1 MKNTEM
7 ILKTMQETL
16 NNNEEC
22 QRLMTVL
29 AAKAESLGFTLDQ
42 WNGFKQDLFDNI
54 FYSMVLEHKDL
65 RDLVAIDAY
74 NLLREDN

>member
-29 AAKAESLGFTLDQ
+29 AEKAEAANMSKEELEDGKQKLF
-42 WNGFKQDLFDNI
+42 NSIFFKI
-54 FYSMVLEHKDL
+54 ILEHEDL
-65 RDLVAIDAY
+65 KQLVAIDAY
-74 NLLREDN
+74 NLLKES

>member
-1 MKNTEM
+1 MKYTEQ

-29 AAKAESLGFTLDQ
+29 AEKAEAANMTKEEWEDGKQKLFNSIF
-42 WNGFKQDLFDNI
+42 FKLI
-54 FYSMVLEHKDL
+54 LEHEDL
-65 RDLVAIDAY
+65 KQLVAIDTY
-74 NLLREDN
+74 NLLKES